1 MKSSNIIDKI
11 NNRITLIFPLII
23 ISGFLSF
30 MFMLCNLAL
39 IVSGG
44 TINQLINGTT
54 IPFAIGFSIPLFMIL
69 LFYYFKLTSVLER
82 IEERS

>member
-11 NNRITLIFPLII
+11 NNRINLIFPLII
-23 ISGFLSF
+23 VSGFLSF

-44 TINQLINGTT
+44 TINQLISGST
-54 IPFAIGFSIPLFMIL
+54 IPFEIGFSIPLFMVL
-69 LFYYFKLTSVLER
+69 LFYYLKLSSTLNK